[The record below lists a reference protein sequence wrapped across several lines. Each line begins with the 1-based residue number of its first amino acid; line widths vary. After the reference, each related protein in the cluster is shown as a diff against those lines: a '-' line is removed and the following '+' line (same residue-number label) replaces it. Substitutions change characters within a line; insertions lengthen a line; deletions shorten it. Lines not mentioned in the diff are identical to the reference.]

1 MYQTFI
7 YVAIFLIYSFIG
19 WIVEVSAFL
28 IQDHKFVNRGFFI
41 GPVVPIYGTGGI
53 LITLLLTK
61 YQSDPVTLF
70 CMAVV
75 VCSILE
81 YFTSYV
87 MEKLFKTRW
96 WDYSNKK
103 FNINGRVCLLN
114 SIYWGFLSVFFIE
127 IWNPLVE
134 TQLTKIPSDIILYID
149 IILVAYIVVDMIL
162 SSIKASNLSKRIKK
176 LIQLGENLKEKL
188 EELKKTSSEKQKVA
202 LQKII
207 DDLKL
212 RQRVI
217 RLKVDKQVH
226 NLKKAF
232 PSVQSEH
239 IKEYL
244 KLKVTEL
251 KNKTKE

>member
-103 FNINGRVCLLN
+103 FNINGRICLTNLLIFGLMGLVMVYLVN
-114 SIYWGFLSVFFIE
+114 PFL
-127 IWNPLVE
+127 
-134 TQLTKIPSDIILYID
+134 ID
-149 IILVAYIVVDMIL
+149 ILNKIDPILLKCVVSIL
-162 SSIKASNLSKRIKK
+162 LV
-176 LIQLGENLKEKL
+176 LF
-188 EELKKTSSEKQKVA
+188 
-202 LQKII
+202 II
-207 DDLKL
+207 DFFVSFSVTSKIKNVGKVVLKDSTEE
-212 RQRVI
+212 I
-217 RLKVDKQVH
+217 NAKVKEI
-226 NLKKAF
+226 LIAKGKLTRRITKAF
-232 PSVQSEH
+232 PNFNII
-239 IKEYL
+239 IKQKKANE
-244 KLKVTEL
+244 
-251 KNKTKE
+251 

>member
-87 MEKLFKTRW
+87 MEKLFHARW
-96 WDYSNKK
+96 WDYSNKPLN
-103 FNINGRVCLLN
+103 FHGYICLEFSLIWGVAILLVVKVFQSFVEHHTSAHAP
-114 SIYWGFLSVFFIE
+114 SIVGWMV
-127 IWNPLVE
+127 VA
-134 TQLTKIPSDIILYID
+134 ILYALYLADLIVT
-149 IILVAYIVVDMIL
+149 VAVIQGL
-162 SSIKASNLSKRIKK
+162 NRK
-176 LIQLGENLKEKL
+176 L
-188 EELKKTSSEKQKVA
+188 T
-202 LQKII
+202 
-207 DDLKL
+207 
-212 RQRVI
+212 
-217 RLKVDKQVH
+217 RLDTFV
-226 NLKKAF
+226 
-232 PSVQSEH
+232 P
-239 IKEYL
+239 
-244 KLKVTEL
+244 TCG
-251 KNKTKE
+251 

>member
-103 FNINGRVCLLN
+103 FNINGRIFLTNLLFFGLMGLVMVYLVN
-114 SIYWGFLSVFFIE
+114 PFL
-127 IWNPLVE
+127 
-134 TQLTKIPSDIILYID
+134 ID
-149 IILVAYIVVDMIL
+149 ILNKIDPILLKCVVSIL
-162 SSIKASNLSKRIKK
+162 LV
-176 LIQLGENLKEKL
+176 LF
-188 EELKKTSSEKQKVA
+188 
-202 LQKII
+202 II
-207 DDLKL
+207 DFFVSFSVTSKIKNVGKVVLKDSTEE
-212 RQRVI
+212 I
-217 RLKVDKQVH
+217 NAKVKEI
-226 NLKKAF
+226 LIAKGKLTRRITKAF
-232 PSVQSEH
+232 PNFNII
-239 IKEYL
+239 IKQKKANE
-244 KLKVTEL
+244 
-251 KNKTKE
+251 

>member
-7 YVAIFLIYSFIG
+7 YVALFLIYSFIG
-19 WIVEVSAFL
+19 WVVEVSAFL

-81 YFTSYV
+81 YMTSYV

-103 FNINGRVCLLN
+103 FNINGRICLTNLLFFGLMGLVMVYLVN
-114 SIYWGFLSVFFIE
+114 PFL
-127 IWNPLVE
+127 
-134 TQLTKIPSDIILYID
+134 ID
-149 IILVAYIVVDMIL
+149 ILNKIDPILLKCVVSIL
-162 SSIKASNLSKRIKK
+162 LV
-176 LIQLGENLKEKL
+176 LF
-188 EELKKTSSEKQKVA
+188 
-202 LQKII
+202 II
-207 DDLKL
+207 DFFVSFSVTSKIKNVGKVVLKDSTEE
-212 RQRVI
+212 I
-217 RLKVDKQVH
+217 NAKVKEI
-226 NLKKAF
+226 LISKGKLTRRITKAF
-232 PSVQSEH
+232 PNFNII
-239 IKEYL
+239 IKQKKANE
-244 KLKVTEL
+244 
-251 KNKTKE
+251 

>member
-28 IQDHKFVNRGFFI
+28 IEDHKFVNRGFFI

-87 MEKLFKTRW
+87 ME
-96 WDYSNKK
+96 N
-103 FNINGRVCLLN
+103 
-114 SIYWGFLSVFFIE
+114 FLR
-127 IWNPLVE
+127 
-134 TQLTKIPSDIILYID
+134 QDGGIILIRNL
-149 IILVAYIVVDMIL
+149 ILM
-162 SSIKASNLSKRIKK
+162 
-176 LIQLGENLKEKL
+176 
-188 EELKKTSSEKQKVA
+188 EEYV
-202 LQKII
+202 
-207 DDLKL
+207 
-212 RQRVI
+212 
-217 RLKVDKQVH
+217 
-226 NLKKAF
+226 
-232 PSVQSEH
+232 
-239 IKEYL
+239 
-244 KLKVTEL
+244 
-251 KNKTKE
+251 